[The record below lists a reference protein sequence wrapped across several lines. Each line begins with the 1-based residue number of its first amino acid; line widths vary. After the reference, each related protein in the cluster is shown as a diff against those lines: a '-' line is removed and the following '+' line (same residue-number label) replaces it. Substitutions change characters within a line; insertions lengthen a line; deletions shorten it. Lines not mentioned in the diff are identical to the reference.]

1 VNRALRILLAS
12 AAVLLSG
19 TVAFGVAAAITPP
32 GVDGVDV
39 VVTDRPVLSIAAV
52 AEPIPVSVAPVA
64 GVTTRA
70 DKPAADAPSV
80 QNKTV
85 VTGVASGSRPK
96 SIVVPE
102 VKPKPPTGS
111 VNNDSNDD
119 SDSDHEVVT
128 PPVRDEDDDDD
139 DSDDSDDENTSDSSP
154 SSNDYETKSSQDTTR
169 RSGVKGD

>member
-39 VVTDRPVLSIAAV
+39 VVTDRPVLSVAAV
-52 AEPIPVSVAPVA
+52 AEPIPASVAPAVA

-139 DSDDSDDENTSDSSP
+139 DSDDENTSDSSP